1 MILYGIKI
9 MRLSTWKISV
19 SHTFCLMIMS
29 LISSRSPTVTLWA
42 FISRSSRE
50 SQSVSSAHAL
60 LKSAKAGTSKTTED
74 GISGVELVVSL
85 VTLVCV
91 STATVWPE
99 VTEKK
104 IKIKDYW
111 INELSCLFQKQNLC
125 IRKGYTAI
133 ISLLCYY
140 VYWKYEN

>member
-1 MILYGIKI
+1 

-42 FISRSSRE
+42 LISRSSRE

-60 LKSAKAGTSKTTED
+60 LKSAKAGTSKSTED
-74 GISGVELVVSL
+74 GISGVKLVVSL

-104 IKIKDYW
+104 IKDYW
-111 INELSCLFQKQNLC
+111 INELSCLFRKQNLC
-125 IRKGYTAI
+125 MRKGYTGI